1 MEINKLLEKGVDLI
15 KDREFGNP
23 VLEAIL
29 ILSNLLNVDKTYIY
43 THGKDEV
50 SQEVGDKYLKLMDK
64 RASGYPVQYILK
76 EREFMGLDFYIE
88 EGVLVPRPDT
98 EILVEYIIEYI
109 KEEYGKKRIN
119 ILDLGIG
126 SGAISLS
133 LAYYCRNAEVYG
145 LDIGDIP
152 LKVANINKERFNLNN
167 VNFYKG
173 DLFKAIEGLNLE
185 GQFHIIASNPPYIP
199 REEIV
204 KLQDEVK
211 DFEPRLALDGGE
223 DGLDFYRRIT
233 PKSKTYL
240 IKGGLLIYEIGYDQG
255 EAVRDILTKE
265 GFQRVSILKD
275 LQGLDRVIFGI
286 K

>member
-15 KDREFGNP
+15 KGREFGNP

-43 THGKDEV
+43 THSKDEV

-109 KEEYGKKRIN
+109 KEEYSGEKIN

-133 LAYYCRNAEVYG
+133 LAYYCRNSEVYG
-145 LDIGDIP
+145 VDIGDIP

-199 REEIV
+199 REEIN
-204 KLQDEVK
+204 KLQKEVK
-211 DFEPRLALDGGE
+211 DFEPRLALDGGK

-233 PKSKTYL
+233 PKSKNYL
-240 IKGGLLIYEIGYDQG
+240 VKGGLLIYEIGYDQG
-255 EAVRDILTKE
+255 EAVRDILIKE
-265 GFQRVSILKD
+265 GFQRISILKD
-275 LQGLDRVIFGI
+275 LQGLDRVIFGT